1 MESTSE
7 DDDSSQPQSAQ
18 DDDSVIV
25 KTKKEIRSNVLKS
38 ALKSFVIDHVSNKYE
53 VAAVRIILQHDDG
66 QELWLTRQKT
76 EAALYRDKNVVAFI
90 SCLTA
95 IEVQKKKILM
105 LELRSGLFLIGH
117 STPVGAY
124 ESHLTKMFLK
134 ESCILYS
141 CKAIRGRSK
150 FFRITTIFHKSN

>member
-95 IEVQKKKILM
+95 IEVQKKKD
-105 LELRSGLFLIGH
+105 
-117 STPVGAY
+117 PYVGVAFWVVFDWPQY
-124 ESHLTKMFLK
+124 TSWG
-134 ESCILYS
+134 I
-141 CKAIRGRSK
+141 
-150 FFRITTIFHKSN
+150 